1 MGWNTKLYLVIS
13 GQLSHSRLLLSRTL
27 SHTLMVTEQPLTLSL
42 AIKMLRFNRILDL
55 LLWYVSLLGCLCSVL

>member
-13 GQLSHSRLLLSRTL
+13 GQLSHSRLLLSHTL